1 MEEKAVQC
9 LQREAVLSNRKS
21 LRAIRELLL
30 ANVVMAAEIPAPTG
44 SEGLLTRFLSDRFT
58 EAGLTDIANDQ
69 AGNIAAVLPGRD
81 RSRNLLVAAHV
92 DKVWPDSEDH
102 TVSVGVGSMR
112 GRGIADNSLGVA
124 VLATLPLILERLSI
138 ALDANLILLGTTR
151 SFGRG
156 DLAGMRFFL
165 ENTDQKIDG
174 ALCVEGMNLGRLS
187 FSSLGMARGE
197 IVVEL
202 EGGSEDP
209 DFANAG
215 VIAVLQKALA
225 GLLEVNR
232 THHPEVK
239 ILIGTVDSVSGYN
252 VPPLLGKICFEIRS
266 REAERVAEVERLVH
280 ALVEKLHSPSD
291 GAAVAVEIIARRVP
305 GDLGEEHPLV
315 KAARKTLEILEVEA
329 RPEPSIS
336 ELAALLEA
344 GIPSLTLGV
353 AKGEGRHS
361 PRETIQLDQM
371 PDGLAQ
377 IVSVLQFMDSGGCD

>member
-9 LQREAVLSNRKS
+9 LQREAVLSNRES
-21 LRAIRELLL
+21 LRAIREMLL

-44 SEGLLTRFLSDRFT
+44 SERLLTRFLSDRFT

-81 RSRNLLVAAHV
+81 HSRNILVAAHV
-92 DKVWPDSEDH
+92 DKVWPESDDH

-138 ALDANLILLGTTR
+138 ALEANLILLGTTR

-165 ENTDQKIDG
+165 ENTDREIDG

-202 EGGSEDP
+202 AGGSEDP
-209 DFANAG
+209 DLANAG
-215 VIAVLQKALA
+215 VIAVLQKALSE
-225 GLLEVNR
+225 LLQLNR
-232 THHPEVK
+232 TYHPDVK

-266 REAERVAEVERLVH
+266 REAERVAEVERLVQ
-280 ALVEKLHSPSD
+280 ALVEKLHASAD
-291 GAAVAVEIIARRVP
+291 QLQVTVEIIARRVP
-305 GDLGEEHPLV
+305 GDLGEGHPLV
-315 KAARKTLEILEVEA
+315 KAARHTLGILGVEA

-336 ELAALLEA
+336 ELAALLES

-353 AKGEGRHS
+353 TKGEGRHS
-361 PRETIQLDQM
+361 SRETIQLDRM